1 MLHRRDFFK
10 IGSLGILSTL
20 LPGLTAC
27 TQEKGK
33 IIAFTDESINPDFQ
47 LSELTISQLQEK
59 IASGELS
66 SQKITEMYLQRIE
79 DIDKNGPKLNSVIE
93 INPDAMSIAKQMD
106 EERKQGKIRGP
117 LHGIPVMIKDNID
130 TADKMQTTAGS
141 LALVGTIAAKDSYVV
156 KKLREAGAVIIA
168 KTNLSEWAN
177 FRSTNS
183 SSGWSSRG
191 GQTRNPYML
200 DRSPCGSSS
209 GSGVAVSANLCTV
222 AIGTETDGSVVCP
235 SSINGIV
242 GIKPTI
248 GMVGRSGIIP
258 ISHSQDT
265 AGPMART
272 VTDAATLLGVLTG
285 IDQGDEVTK
294 KSTNKAFSDYTQFLD
309 SNGLEG
315 KRMGIDRSNFGFHDK
330 VDELINKNL
339 EIIKMAGAVLIEID
353 QITTEKFDWDDE
365 MQLLL
370 FEFKHDLNKYLSKR
384 GHSNMKTLND
394 LIQFNIEN
402 KSTVM
407 PYFGQEIFTR
417 AQKKGDLNSAEY
429 LEIKSRIDQIV
440 RKNGIDRVMKEHQL
454 DAIIAPT
461 TSPAWTIDLVN
472 GDHYIGG
479 SSGLAAMAGYP
490 NITVPAG
497 YVEELPV
504 GISFYGAA
512 WAEPKLIGIAYAF
525 EQLTNSRKLPELK
538 PTMEY

>member
-10 IGSLGILSTL
+10 IGSLGVLATL
-20 LPGLTAC
+20 IPGISAC
-27 TQEKGK
+27 NQNNGE
-33 IIAFTDESINPDFQ
+33 TDSVSSRSNNPDF
-47 LSELTISQLQEK
+47 LLDELTISKLQEK
-59 IASGELS
+59 MASGELS
-66 SQKITEMYLQRIE
+66 SQRITELYLQRIE
-79 DIDKNGPKLNSVIE
+79 NIDKNGPRLSSVIE
-93 INPDAMSIAKQMD
+93 VNPDAVFIAKQMD
-106 EERKQGKIRGP
+106 NERKEGKLRGP

-130 TADKMQTTAGS
+130 TSDKMQTTAGS
-141 LALVGTIAAKDSYVV
+141 LALVGETALKDSYVV
-156 KKLREAGAVIIA
+156 KKLREAGVVIIA

-209 GSGVAVSANLCTV
+209 GSGVAVSANLCTI

-242 GIKPTI
+242 GIKPTVGLI
-248 GMVGRSGIIP
+248 GRSGIIP

-272 VTDAATLLGVLTG
+272 VQDAALLLGTLTG
-285 IDQGDEVTK
+285 IDPDDKTTVSSEGKV
-294 KSTNKAFSDYTQFLD
+294 FSDYSQFLD
-309 SNGLEG
+309 ENGLKG
-315 KRMGIDRSNFGFHDK
+315 KRIGIDRSNFGFSDK
-330 VDELINKNL
+330 VDELINNNIS
-339 EIIKMAGAVLIEID
+339 IIEKSGATLIELEK
-353 QITTEKFDWDDE
+353 ITTEKFDWDDE

-370 FEFKHDLNKYLSKR
+370 FEFKQDLNKYLKQR
-384 GHSNMKTLND
+384 GLPQMKTLEN
-394 LIQFNIEN
+394 LIQFNEEN

-407 PYFGQEIFTR
+407 PYFGQEIFIM
-417 AQKKGDLNSAEY
+417 AQEKGDLNSQEY
-429 LEIKSRIDQIV
+429 LDIKTRIDHIV
-440 RKNGIDRVMKEHQL
+440 RKNGIDRVMTELQL

-479 SSGLAAMAGYP
+479 SSSLAAMAGYP

-497 YVEELPV
+497 YIQDLPV
-504 GISFYGAA
+504 GISFYGTA
-512 WAEPKLIGIAYAF
+512 WSESKLIEIAYAF
-525 EQLTNSRKLPELK
+525 EQLTTQRKAPEFK
-538 PTMEY
+538 PTMIY

>member
-10 IGSLGILSTL
+10 IGSLGVLAAIV
-20 LPGLTAC
+20 PGISSC
-27 TQEKGK
+27 TQDNSKK
-33 IIAFTDESINPDFQ
+33 AAIAGASDHPEFQ
-47 LSELTISQLQEK
+47 LSETTIAQLQIK
-59 IASGELS
+59 MATGELS
-66 SQKITEMYLQRIE
+66 SQKITEMYLQRIK
-79 DIDKNGPKLNSVIE
+79 DIDQNGPKIKAVIE
-93 INPDAMSIAKQMD
+93 VNPDALSIAKERD
-106 EERKQGKIRGP
+106 EERKYMKVLGP

-141 LALVGTIAAKDSYVV
+141 LALVGSAADKDSFVA
-156 KKLREAGAVIIA
+156 KKLREAGAIIIA

-209 GSGVAVSANLCTV
+209 GSGVAVSANLCAV

-242 GIKPTI
+242 GIKPTV
-248 GMVGRSGIIP
+248 GLVGRSGIIP

-272 VTDAATLLGVLTG
+272 VTDAVTLLGALTG
-285 IDQGDEVTK
+285 IDPDDEITK
-294 KSTNKAFSDYTQFLD
+294 LNEGNAYKDYTQFLD
-309 SNGLEG
+309 KNGLNG
-315 KRMGIDRSNFGFHDK
+315 KRIGIDRSNFGFHQK
-330 VDELINKNL
+330 VDEVINRNL
-339 EIIKMAGAVLIEID
+339 EIIENVGCTIIELEKI
-353 QITTEKFDWDDE
+353 ILEKFDWDNE

-370 FEFKHDLNKYLSKR
+370 FEFKHNLNNYLRKR
-384 GHSNMKTLND
+384 GHKKMKTLAD
-394 LIQFNIEN
+394 LIQFNNDN
-402 KSTVM
+402 KATVM
-407 PYFGQEIFTR
+407 PYFGQEIFTM
-417 AQKKGDLNSAEY
+417 AQEKGDLDSAEY
-429 LEIKSRIDQIV
+429 LKIKSQFDQIV
-440 RKNGIDRVMKEHQL
+440 RKNGIDRVMNKHQL
-454 DAIIAPT
+454 DALIAPT

-497 YVEELPV
+497 YVSGLPV
-504 GISFYGAA
+504 GISFYGAP
-512 WAEPKLIGIAYAF
+512 WSEPKLIAIAYAF
-525 EQLTNSRKLPELK
+525 EQLTNVRQEPEFK
-538 PTMEY
+538 ISMDY

>member
-10 IGSLGILSTL
+10 IGSLGALAALIPGITSCNQNNSNKTAIADLSN
-20 LPGLTAC
+20 
-27 TQEKGK
+27 
-33 IIAFTDESINPDFQ
+33 SPDFQ
-47 LSELTISQLQEK
+47 LAEMTIEQLQQK
-59 IASGELS
+59 MASGELS
-66 SQKITEMYLQRIE
+66 SEKITELYLKRIE
-79 DIDKNGPKLNSVIE
+79 EIDKSGPKLNSVIE
-93 INPDAMSIAKQMD
+93 VNPDAITIAKERD
-106 EERKQGKIRGP
+106 EERKYLKVIGP

-130 TADKMQTTAGS
+130 TADNMQTTAGS
-141 LALVGTIAAKDSYVV
+141 IALDVSVAPKDSYVV

-248 GMVGRSGIIP
+248 GLVGRSGIIP

-272 VTDAATLLGVLTG
+272 VTDAATFLGILSG
-285 IDQGDEVTK
+285 IDPEDETTISSK
-294 KSTNKAFSDYTQFLD
+294 GKALTDYTQFLD
-309 SNGLEG
+309 LEG
-315 KRMGIDRSNFGFHDK
+315 LNGKRIGVDRSNFGFHEK
-330 VDELINKNL
+330 VDGLMNLNL
-339 EIIKMAGAVLIEID
+339 EVLKKAGANLIELEK
-353 QITTEKFDWDDE
+353 ITAEKFDWDDE

-370 FEFKHDLNKYLSKR
+370 FEFKHDLNKYLKQR
-384 GHSNMKTLND
+384 NHPQMKTLSD
-394 LIQFNIEN
+394 LIQFNEDN
-402 KSTVM
+402 KASVM
-407 PYFGQEIFTR
+407 PYFGQEIFNM
-417 AQKKGDLNSAEY
+417 AQEKGDLNSQEY
-429 LEIKSRIDQIV
+429 LDIKTRIDQVV
-440 RKNGIDRVMKEHQL
+440 RKNGIDRVMNEHQL
-454 DAIIAPT
+454 DAILAPT

-479 SSGLAAMAGYP
+479 SSSLAAMAGYP

-497 YVEELPV
+497 YVEDLPV
-504 GISFYGAA
+504 GVSFYGAP
-512 WAEPKLIGIAYAF
+512 WSEPKLIEIAYSF
-525 EQLTNSRKLPELK
+525 EQVTNYRKVPEFK
-538 PTMEY
+538 PSLEY